1 MSLYLL
7 RGGLLVL
14 TFGVPKLLHGTSPDV
29 GESGESYVLRDF
41 ERSRIAAIRD
51 AIADQPALATLFYV
65 AAVALWTGLLS
76 AGAGLHGDPR
86 LAVNLTPHVAHY
98 TIILGFF
105 LYPLRLIWIPFLVY
119 LGTFLYPFYQPF
131 SATVAW
137 HDLPAMTPALVGMLF
152 IIHLSFGLLTGLL
165 YRMVYAAGRGRMRPH
180 SLDLFTS
187 FSGYFIFAALC
198 LVQLAVMLRLAETLP
213 AEVRGLYGFT
223 DDYTLLAIKR
233 ILRGSVVVSV
243 FLLAAVESPR
253 VGQLLRTVGLALIFP
268 MLVPL
273 QAIGIGLYPQI
284 DVVVVGL
291 IVILTNPVGVGV
303 HACIFGV
310 AAYAALT
317 GEFLDDTTAMS
328 HAEQM
333 LSAYSLIG
341 LTLVTFAM
349 VLKGQGDHL
358 INEKDGAILKLDR
371 ARDFAGVGLFAVNHD
386 TGRFRLDEA
395 AQRMLGL
402 PSDGPISVLEAT
414 FMPEDGA
421 ALSSALHAQR
431 AEARALELHMA
442 SAAGAANVLRCHLWA
457 ERTPSGESA
466 AYGILLDMTEAEDR
480 EIRLRDALDQLS
492 RREEKQRQLF
502 SIISHELRTPAS
514 VISLLTDELA
524 DGTDGARL
532 HRKYREATDQLLSVL
547 DDMRQAV
554 NPEKNLPV
562 KLVPYVPA
570 DLAESIRAAN
580 EVPARAKGIAIG
592 LDLGAG
598 AAQARIGDVV
608 RVRQALNNLVRNA
621 VIHSG
626 GRSIVIRWCA
636 AEPMAEFMPTTEW
649 QIVDDGVGIPD
660 ADVARLFEPFE
671 RGGIDPRKTPDGS
684 GLGLYIAR
692 ASVQMLGGTLDHF
705 HPDNGGAGYLIR
717 LPEAHATG
725 AQISAAAAKATQPQP
740 AGTQD
745 RHWTVLLA
753 EDNVLVAEITRA
765 RLEKINAVVHH
776 AADGQAALQMAL
788 AIQPDLIITDLFM
801 PEMDGD
807 DLIRALRAAGLDRP
821 VVGVTAAV
829 VGEEMDRFRKAGA
842 NVVMRKPLDFERL
855 RSYLRDG
862 FPPPAATES

>member
-1 MSLYLL
+1 MIV
-7 RGGLLVL
+7 R
-14 TFGVPKLLHGTSPDV
+14 VPKSLHGTAPDI

-41 ERSRIAAIRD
+41 ERSRIAAIRE
-51 AIADQPALATLFYV
+51 AIAENPALATLFYV

-119 LGTFLYPFYQPF
+119 LATFLYPFYQPF
-131 SATVAW
+131 SAAIAW
-137 HDLPAMTPALVGMLF
+137 HDLPGMTPGLVGMLF
-152 IIHLSFGLLTGLL
+152 LIHLVGGLLTGLL
-165 YRMVYAAGRGRMRPH
+165 YRMVYATGRGRMRPH
-180 SLDLFTS
+180 SLDLFIS
-187 FSGYFIFAALC
+187 FSGYFIFAAMC
-198 LVQLAVMLRLAETLP
+198 LLHWAAMVRLAATLP
-213 AEVRGLYGFT
+213 VEHRALYGFT
-223 DDYTLLAIKR
+223 DDYTVLAIKR

-253 VGQLLRTVGLALIFP
+253 AGQLLRTVGLALIFP
-268 MLVPL
+268 LMVPL
-273 QAIGIGLYPQI
+273 QAAGIGLYAQI
-284 DVVVVGL
+284 DVIIVALVVV
-291 IVILTNPVGVGV
+291 LTNPVGVGV

-317 GEFLDDTTAMS
+317 GEFLNDTAALS
-328 HAEQM
+328 PAEGM

-341 LTLVTFAM
+341 LTLVTFTM

-358 INEKDGAILKLDR
+358 IKEKDGAILKLDR

-402 PSDGPISVLEAT
+402 PSDGPISVLEST
-414 FMPEDGA
+414 FMPADGS
-421 ALSSALHAQR
+421 ALSAALHAAR
-431 AEARALELHMA
+431 GEARALELNMA
-442 SAAGAANVLRCHLWA
+442 SAAGAANVLRCYLWT
-457 ERTPSGESA
+457 ERTPSGETA
-466 AYGILLDMTEAEDR
+466 AYGILLDMTEAKDR
-480 EIRLRDALDQLS
+480 EAQLRDALDQLS

-514 VISLLTDELA
+514 VISLLTDELGE
-524 DGTDGARL
+524 GTDGARL
-532 HRKYREATDQLLSVL
+532 HRKFREATDQLLSVL

-562 KLVPYVPA
+562 KLVPYIPA
-570 DLAESIRAAN
+570 DLAESVRAAN
-580 EVPARAKGIAIG
+580 EVPARAKGIAVG

-626 GRSIVIRWCA
+626 GRSIVIRWRA
-636 AEPMAEFMPTTEW
+636 AEPMAEFMPTSEW
-649 QIVDDGVGIPD
+649 QIIDDGVGIPD

-671 RGGIDPRKTPDGS
+671 RGGADPRKTPDGS

-705 HPDNGGAGYLIR
+705 RPDGGGAGYVIR
-717 LPEAHATG
+717 LPEAHATEG
-725 AQISAAAAKATQPQP
+725 QIQTAAATAAVRTK
-740 AGTQD
+740 GTAAD
-745 RHWTVLLA
+745 RAWSVLLA

-765 RLEKINAVVHH
+765 RLEKVNAVVHH
-776 AADGQAALQMAL
+776 AADGRAALQMAL
-788 AIQPDLIITDLFM
+788 AIQPDVIITDLFM

-821 VVGVTAAV
+821 VIGVTAAV
-829 VGEEMDRFRKAGA
+829 VGEEMDRFRRAGA

-855 RSYLRDG
+855 RGYLRDG
-862 FPPPAATES
+862 FPAPAPTDG

>member
-1 MSLYLL
+1 M
-7 RGGLLVL
+7 
-14 TFGVPKLLHGTSPDV
+14 FGVPKLLRAASPDM

-51 AIADQPALATLFYV
+51 AIAENPALATTFYV
-65 AAVALWTGLLS
+65 LAVALWTGLLS

-119 LGTFLYPFYQPF
+119 LATFLYPFYQPF
-131 SATVAW
+131 SAAVAW
-137 HDLPAMTPALVGMLF
+137 HALPGMTSGLVVVLFVIHLVG
-152 IIHLSFGLLTGLL
+152 GLLTGLL

-187 FSGYFIFAALC
+187 LSGYFIFAVLC
-198 LVQLAVMLRLAETLP
+198 LIQLAVMLRLAESLP
-213 AEVRGLYGFT
+213 AEIRDVYGFT

-253 VGQLLRTVGLALIFP
+253 PGQLLRTVAIALIFP
-268 MLVPL
+268 AMVPL
-273 QAIGIGLYPQI
+273 QAMGIGLHPQI
-284 DVVVVGL
+284 DVIIVGLVVV
-291 IVILTNPVGVGV
+291 LTNPAGVGV
-303 HACIFGV
+303 YASIFGV
-310 AAYAALT
+310 AGYAALT
-317 GEFLDDTTAMS
+317 GEFLNDSAALSPAD
-328 HAEQM
+328 QM

-341 LTLVTFAM
+341 LTMVAFAM
-349 VLKGQGDHL
+349 VVKGQSDHL
-358 INEKDGAILKLDR
+358 IHEKDGAILKLDR
-371 ARDFAGVGLFAVNHD
+371 ARDFAGVGLFAVNQD

-402 PSDGPISVLEAT
+402 PSDGPLSVLEAT
-414 FMPEDGA
+414 FMPADSA
-421 ALSSALHAQR
+421 AFSSTLR
-431 AEARALELHMA
+431 AGRGEARALELHMA
-442 SAAGAANVLRCHLWA
+442 SAAGAADVLRCHLWS
-457 ERTPSGESA
+457 ERTPSGETA

-480 EIRLRDALDQLS
+480 EAKLRDALDQLS

-514 VISLLTDELA
+514 VISLLTDDLGE
-524 DGTDGARL
+524 DGDGERL
-532 HRKYREATDQLLSVL
+532 HRKFREATDQLLSVL

-580 EVPARAKGIAIG
+580 EAPAKAKGIALV
-592 LDLGAG
+592 LDLGTG
-598 AAQARIGDVV
+598 AAQARIGDVM
-608 RVRQALNNLVRNA
+608 RVRQALSNLVRNA
-621 VIHSG
+621 IIHSG
-626 GRSIVIRWCA
+626 GRTIVIRWCA
-636 AEPMAEFMPTTEW
+636 GEPMADFMPTSEW

-671 RGGIDPRKTPDGS
+671 RGGPDPRKAPDGS

-692 ASVQMLGGTLDHF
+692 GSVQMLGGTLEHF
-705 HPDNGGAGYLIR
+705 RPEGGGAGYILS
-717 LPEAHATG
+717 LPEAIATE
-725 AQISAAAAKATQPQP
+725 AQIKAAQPDLTRLP
-740 AGTQD
+740 SGSVKD
-745 RHWTVLLA
+745 RDWSVVLA
-753 EDNVLVAEITRA
+753 EDNALVAEITRA

-776 AADGQAALQMAL
+776 AADGRAALQLAL
-788 AIQPDLIITDLFM
+788 AIQPDVVITDLFM

-821 VVGVTAAV
+821 IIGVTAAV
-829 VGEEMDRFRKAGA
+829 VGEEMDRFRRAGA
-842 NVVMRKPLDFERL
+842 SVVMRKPLDFERL
-855 RSYLRDG
+855 RGYLRDG
-862 FPPPAATES
+862 FPLPETTDD

>member
-1 MSLYLL
+1 LL
-7 RGGLLVL
+7 FR
-14 TFGVPKLLHGTSPDV
+14 VPKVFRASSPDV

-51 AIADQPALATLFYV
+51 AIAEAPALATLFYV
-65 AAVALWTGLLS
+65 MAVALWTGLLS

-131 SATVAW
+131 SVAVSW
-137 HDLPAMTPALVGMLF
+137 HDLPGMTPGLVIELF
-152 IIHLSFGLLTGLL
+152 VIHLIGGLLTGLM
-165 YRMVYAAGRGRMRPH
+165 YRMVYAAGRGLMRPH

-187 FSGYFIFAALC
+187 FSGYFIFAVLC
-198 LVQLAVMLRLAETLP
+198 LLQLAVMLRLAEGLP
-213 AEVRGLYGFT
+213 DELREAYGFT
-223 DDYTLLAIKR
+223 DDYTQLAIKR

-253 VGQLLRTVGLALIFP
+253 PGQFLRTLLLALVFP
-268 MLVPL
+268 LLVPL
-273 QAIGIGLYPQI
+273 QAMGLGLYPQI
-284 DVVVVGL
+284 DVVVLGL
-291 IVILTNPVGVGV
+291 IVVLTNPVGVGV

-317 GEFLDDTTAMS
+317 GEFLDDTVVIS
-328 HAEQM
+328 PAESM
-333 LSAYSLIG
+333 LSAYSLVG

-349 VLKGQGDHL
+349 MLKGQSDHL
-358 INEKDGAILKLDR
+358 ITEKDGAILKLDR

-414 FMPEDGA
+414 FMPADGA
-421 ALSSALHAQR
+421 ALSATLSAGRGQG
-431 AEARALELHMA
+431 RALELHMA
-442 SAAGAANVLRCHLWA
+442 SAAGTANVLRCYLWA
-457 ERTPSGESA
+457 ERTPSGETA

-480 EIRLRDALDQLS
+480 ETRLRDALDQLS

-514 VISLLTDELA
+514 VISLLTDELG

-532 HRKYREATDQLLSVL
+532 HRKFREATDQLLSVL

-580 EVPARAKGIAIG
+580 EAPARAKGIAIG

-598 AAQARIGDVV
+598 AAQARIGDVI

-621 VIHSG
+621 TIHSG
-626 GRSIVIRWCA
+626 GRSITIRWCA
-636 AEPMAEFMPTTEW
+636 AEPMADFMPTTEW

-660 ADVARLFEPFE
+660 TDVARLFEPFE
-671 RGGIDPRKTPDGS
+671 RGGADPRKTPDGS

-692 ASVQMLGGTLDHF
+692 GSIQMLGGTLDHF
-705 HPDNGGAGYLIR
+705 RPAEGGAGYVIR
-717 LPEAHATG
+717 LPEAIASDTQLKAATADLTASQ
-725 AQISAAAAKATQPQP
+725 AQIAQNRDWS
-740 AGTQD
+740 
-745 RHWTVLLA
+745 VLLA

-776 AADGQAALQMAL
+776 AADGRAALQLAL
-788 AIQPDLIITDLFM
+788 AIQPDVIITDLFM

-807 DLIRALRAAGLDRP
+807 DLIRALREAGLQRP

-829 VGEEMDRFRKAGA
+829 VGEEMDRFRRAGA
-842 NVVMRKPLDFERL
+842 NVVMRKPLDFEQL
-855 RSYLRDG
+855 RGYLRDG
-862 FPPPAATES
+862 FPAPQPSED